1 MSYFPDLKMA
11 EVLRSEVQAARD
23 AKRQE
28 RIDGAVRHV
37 KISMQNAI
45 TARKTDCTAT
55 INGNAWE
62 TGEDARTEL
71 TAIADELR
79 SKGYKVQ
86 LHINFVPGK
95 SGNGLH
101 CGHGPQHRLEIS
113 WS

>member
-1 MSYFPDLKMA
+1 MSYFPDLKTA
-11 EVLRSEVQAARD
+11 EVLRSEVEAARD
-23 AKRQE
+23 AKRKE

-45 TARKTDCTAT
+45 TARKTDCSAT

-86 LHINFVPGK
+86 LYINFAPGK
-95 SGNGLH
+95 ADNGH
-101 CGHGPQHRLEIS
+101 HKGHGPQHRLEIS